1 MPIGNILHTHIHARI
16 GALTHTH
23 TLPTRHGDWRQTRR
37 HREQTHTHAQT
48 DTRDNNT
55 KTTATTATLAGCFF
69 FLFFSSSAC
78 CRMIFE
84 HVEACLCRTL
94 TTQH

>member
-1 MPIGNILHTHIHARI
+1 MPIGNILHTHTHARI
-16 GALTHTH
+16 GALTHAHTH
-23 TLPTRHGDWRQTRR
+23 SLPTRHGDWRQTRR
-37 HREQTHTHAQT
+37 HREHTHAQT

-55 KTTATTATLAGCFF
+55 KTTATLAGCF
-69 FLFFSSSAC
+69 FFSSSAC